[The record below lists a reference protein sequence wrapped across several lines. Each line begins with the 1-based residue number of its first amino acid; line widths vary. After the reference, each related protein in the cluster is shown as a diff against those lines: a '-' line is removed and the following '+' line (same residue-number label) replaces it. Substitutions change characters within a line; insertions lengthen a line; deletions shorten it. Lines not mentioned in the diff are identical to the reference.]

1 MGFVLLFHLIQK
13 GDMSM
18 ANILSYVR
26 RLFSPR
32 NHQRFMVQNG
42 TFVIVSPGTDK
53 ERKVQ
58 VIDISQGGAAF
69 VYQGSKEDLEKSGV
83 LKLLAKD
90 VSLEKVRFKTVS
102 DKPAS
107 ESTDT
112 SLASRRRGV
121 KFQWMGVVGK
131 ADLKDFIKSISI

>member
-1 MGFVLLFHLIQK
+1 
-13 GDMSM
+13 M
-18 ANILSYVR
+18 AEILKTGEAR
-26 RLFSPR
+26 Q
-32 NHQRFMVQNG
+32 HQRFMVQKG

-90 VSLEKVRFKTVS
+90 VSLEKVGFETVS

-121 KFQWMGVVGK
+121 KFQLMGVVGK

>member
-1 MGFVLLFHLIQK
+1 
-13 GDMSM
+13 M
-18 ANILSYVR
+18 AEILKTGEAR
-26 RLFSPR
+26 Q
-32 NHQRFMVQNG
+32 HQRFMVQKG

>member
-1 MGFVLLFHLIQK
+1 
-13 GDMSM
+13 M
-18 ANILSYVR
+18 AEILKTGEAR
-26 RLFSPR
+26 QHP
-32 NHQRFMVQNG
+32 RFMVQKG

-58 VIDISQGGAAF
+58 VIDISQGGTAF

-90 VSLEKVRFKTVS
+90 VSLEKVRFETVS

>member
-1 MGFVLLFHLIQK
+1 
-13 GDMSM
+13 M
-18 ANILSYVR
+18 AEILKTGEAR
-26 RLFSPR
+26 Q
-32 NHQRFMVQNG
+32 HQRFMVQKG

-90 VSLEKVRFKTVS
+90 VSLEKVRFETVS

>member
-1 MGFVLLFHLIQK
+1 
-13 GDMSM
+13 M
-18 ANILSYVR
+18 AEILKTGEAR
-26 RLFSPR
+26 Q
-32 NHQRFMVQNG
+32 HQRFMVPKG

-69 VYQGSKEDLEKSGV
+69 IYQGSKEDLEKSGV

-90 VSLEKVRFKTVS
+90 VSLEKVRFETVS

-107 ESTDT
+107 ESTDI

>member
-1 MGFVLLFHLIQK
+1 
-13 GDMSM
+13 M
-18 ANILSYVR
+18 ANILKTCEAR
-26 RLFSPR
+26 Q
-32 NHQRFMVQNG
+32 HQRFMVQKG

-90 VSLEKVRFKTVS
+90 VSLEKVRFETVS